1 MKTYILFKRIFT
13 STIFTLCLFTT
24 LSIKAEVFKIHYLGH
39 SAFVLEFDNGITVV
53 TDYGEPNAWSQW
65 GWDSPIFEIG
75 DLVPDVMT
83 YSHTIHEDHYDP
95 TRIPEGVEHILM
107 KTDSL
112 TISGLTITP
121 IRVCE
126 SNINVEDNTAFLFSY
141 KGFKFLHLGDAQAQ
155 IKNIHNPD
163 VKNHI
168 SEIIPASLD
177 LLFMTIE
184 GPTQFIEA
192 AEVFV
197 DLVKPRRIIPMH
209 YWSEEYLQE
218 FCNYLRLQND
228 SGKTYQINEVGNAKY
243 VINETDQPQPVEV
256 ICLTRSAYY
265 STTGLG
271 DQDKVKLG
279 FELKQNYPNPFN
291 PATNI
296 KFTIPLQYDGYNS
309 DLNTKLIIY
318 DTLGSEVAEL
328 VNRNLKPGSFEVTF
342 DAGNLSSGVYYY
354 SLLRGDFCSTKKM
367 LLLK

>member
-1 MKTYILFKRIFT
+1 METQILFKRFLGIIIF
-13 STIFTLCLFTT
+13 IFCSFAT
-24 LSIKAEVFKIHYLGH
+24 LSIKAEVLKIHYLGH

-53 TDYGEPNAWSQW
+53 TDYGEPNAWLQW
-65 GWDSPIFEIG
+65 GWDSPINDIG
-75 DLVPDVMT
+75 DLVPNVMT
-83 YSHTIHEDHYDP
+83 YSHTNHEDHYDP

-107 KTDSL
+107 NTDSL
-112 TISGLTITP
+112 TVSGLTITP

-155 IKNIHNPD
+155 IKNIRNPD

-168 SEIIPASLD
+168 AEIIPDSLD

-184 GPTQFIEA
+184 GPTQFIEE
-192 AEVFV
+192 AEEFV
-197 DLVKPRRIIPMH
+197 DLVKLKRIIPMH

-243 VINETDQPQPVEV
+243 DINETDQPQPIEV
-256 ICLTRSAYY
+256 VCLTRSSFY

-271 DQDKVKLG
+271 YEEKVKLG

-296 KFTIPLQYDGYNS
+296 KFTIPFQNDEYNS
-309 DLNTKLIIY
+309 DLNTKLIVY
-318 DTLGSEVAEL
+318 DTLGNEIVEL
-328 VNRNLKPGSFEVTF
+328 VNRNLKPGNYEVTF
-342 DAGNLSSGVYYY
+342 DAGSLSSGVYYY
-354 SLLRGDFCSTKKM
+354 SLMYGSFCSTKKM